1 MSERECVWGRGKR
14 GNKTY
19 EQVVRSGD
27 ENMCPV
33 LEGEMRRKKEDR
45 ERMKGI
51 IYGCSSFF
59 FSDIRFF
66 LAASIS

>member
-1 MSERECVWGRGKR
+1 MLGRGCVWGWRMG

-19 EQVVRSGD
+19 EQVVRSSD
-27 ENMCPV
+27 EKMCPV
-33 LEGEMRRKKEDR
+33 LEGEVRKTKEDR
-45 ERMKGI
+45 ERRKGI

-59 FSDIRFF
+59 LSDIRFF